1 MVLLQITNTSILS
14 ESLYFHYIFFIL
26 IHKNVQQFRL
36 MLSVGN
42 LDSNL
47 VHSLPLVAHH
57 MEWSRHLSP
66 TMMLNVLAQ
75 NLI

>member
-1 MVLLQITNTSILS
+1 
-14 ESLYFHYIFFIL
+14 
-26 IHKNVQQFRL
+26 